1 VESFPHIPYQSSPRP
16 EAGALEAVRGF
27 RQWLDKRRSLRFFSS
42 EPVERAV
49 IEELILAAGTAPSGA
64 HKQPW
69 TFVAVSDPA
78 LKSRIREAAEAE
90 EKEFY
95 SGRASESWLRDL
107 APLGT
112 DWQKPFLEEAPW
124 LIVVFRQAH
133 APDGSKHYY
142 TQESVGIACGL
153 LLAAIHQAGLVTLT
167 HTPSPMQFLSEV
179 LGRPA
184 HEKPYVLMPI
194 GYPAPGATVPDLVRK
209 PLDELG
215 VFFEP

>member
-1 VESFPHIPYQSSPRP
+1 MPFQAPPRP
-16 EAGALEAVRGF
+16 EEGPLEAVRDF

-69 TFVAVSDPA
+69 TFVAVSDPH
-78 LKSRIREAAEAE
+78 LKTRIREAAETE
-90 EKEFY
+90 ERAFY
-95 SGRASESWLRDL
+95 AGRASESWLRDL

-112 DWQKPFLEEAPW
+112 DWQKPFLEDAPW

-142 TQESVGIACGL
+142 TQESVGMACGL
-153 LLAAIHQAGLVTLT
+153 LIAAIHKAGLVTLT

-184 HEKPYVLMPI
+184 NEKPYVLLPI
-194 GYPAPGATVPDLVRK
+194 GYPAPQATVPDLVRK
-209 PLDELG
+209 PLDELA
-215 VFFEP
+215 VFFEAGAQ